1 MYGNKYEI
9 PSDVL
14 SKLEKYSSEKTIA
27 NLLKNGSITYS
38 NMKKILHDMNNGE
51 LDNLGGQDFKSW
63 VELTLSNN
71 RDSLSNSQD
80 IKHETGMSNS
90 HIKSHE
96 KKNSIVRPS
105 KVHGDTLSKHNV
117 SVIESL
123 QRINEIMKKII

>member
-14 SKLEKYSSEKTIA
+14 SKLEKYSSETTIA

-51 LDNLGGQDFKSW
+51 IDKLGGQDFKQW
-63 VELTLSNN
+63 VETTLSNS
-71 RDSLSNSQD
+71 RESLSNTQD
-80 IKHETGMSNS
+80 IKKDTGMFNS
-90 HIKSHE
+90 HIKPHE

-105 KVHGDTLSKHNV
+105 QVHGNTLSKHNV
-117 SVIESL
+117 AVIESL